1 MNIKLVV
8 FDMAGTAIDE
18 QNSVYKAI
26 HQAIVWAG
34 YDCSLDTVL
43 AIAAG
48 KEKRQA
54 IKDVLT
60 QLIDDEPFDDVIDA
74 IHEEFKQK
82 LDIVYRSGV
91 VRAMPDAEQV
101 FEALRQKNI
110 KIALNTGYSRS
121 VAEML
126 LQQIGWTIPKTFDVL
141 VTASDVDNGRPEPDM
156 ILNAMAQLGIA
167 NAKFVVK
174 IGDSAIDIVEGQNA
188 GCGLTA
194 GVLTGAQNQEQMAA
208 ANPTHIFECLSDLLK
223 YV

>member
-1 MNIKLVV
+1 MTLKLVV
-8 FDMAGTAIDE
+8 FDMAGTAVEE

-54 IKDVLT
+54 ITDVLT
-60 QLIDDEPFDDVIDA
+60 HLIDDEPFDDVVDA
-74 IHEEFKQK
+74 IHEEFKHK
-82 LDIVYRSGV
+82 LEVVYKSGV
-91 VRAMPDAEQV
+91 VRAMPDAEHV
-101 FEALRQKNI
+101 FETLRNKNI
-110 KIALNTGYSRS
+110 KIALNTGYNRS

-167 NAKFVVK
+167 NAKYVAK
-174 IGDSAIDIVEGQNA
+174 IGDSAIDIIEGQNA

-194 GVLTGAQNQEQMAA
+194 GVLTGAQNHEQLAA
-208 ANPTHIFECLSDLLK
+208 ANPTHIFESLTDLLQ
-223 YV
+223 YI